1 MSRVAAIAVNT
12 FREAIRD
19 RILYLILAFAILMIL
34 SSRALS
40 MLTVGSEEKIV
51 KDIGMASIA
60 LFGVATAIFVGVGLV
75 FKEIEKRTVYT
86 LVSKPIRRSEFI
98 LGKYLGLVMVLAVNV
113 SIMTAMLFA
122 LLAFKGWTDAGILGA
137 VVLIFVEMMLVT
149 AIAILFSS
157 FSTPILSSL
166 FTVTFYV
173 IGHMSWGLLLLG
185 EKMEGEIGPA
195 VFTFLYRILP
205 NLGMLDVKGMVV
217 HGTPVTLQHM
227 MSGCLYGLSYTLIL
241 LSIAAFIFRRRDF
254 L

>member
-1 MSRVAAIAVNT
+1 MNRVLAIGTNT

-19 RILYLILAFAILMIL
+19 RILYLLLAFAILMIL

-40 MLTVGSEEKIV
+40 LLTVGSEEKIV
-51 KDIGMASIA
+51 KDIGLASISI
-60 LFGVATAIFVGVGLV
+60 FGVATAIFVGVGLV

-113 SIMTAMLFA
+113 AIMTAMFFC
-122 LLAFKGWTDAGILGA
+122 LLAIKGWSDPAILSA
-137 VVLIFVEMMLVT
+137 VILIFVELMLVT

-166 FTVTFYV
+166 FTVTFYL
-173 IGHMSWGLLLLG
+173 IGHMSWGLLMLG
-185 EKMEGEIGPA
+185 EKMEGQAGEA
-195 VFTFLYRILP
+195 VFAFLYRILP
-205 NLGMLDVKGMVV
+205 NLEMLNVKGLVV
-217 HGTPVTLQHM
+217 HGSPVTIEQVAF
-227 MSGCLYGLSYTLIL
+227 GCLYGLSYTLIL
-241 LSIAAFIFRRRDF
+241 LVIASFVFRKRDF